1 MPRYRHLV
9 RLANRQLQHWFPG
22 ASRQTRLPQAN
33 HAFAALHQGN
43 YATIPNYLVTDLRYM
58 DAGDKAQKRQA
69 GPPGTGLP
77 IAMSAITTSALDT
90 PSRRSMERTCDD
102 LAIFVIVVVGFVAS
116 LTFRDYGLGWDD
128 YTHAEYADLLLRMY
142 GSGFKDTGALS
153 FANLYMYGGGFD
165 MAAALLH
172 KVIPL
177 ELFETRR
184 LLGAVVGIIGLSVT
198 WRLGRRVGGPLA
210 GLAALLLLALCP
222 TFYGHMFMNPKDAP
236 FAVAM
241 VILMLG
247 LVRLAEEYPS
257 PSPRTILIVG
267 LGAGLSLGSRILGG
281 LALIYAVIGFLPML
295 LEEIRTQGGR
305 EAVRRFVYVVYT
317 LLPGLILGYL
327 VMGLIWPWSII
338 EPGNPFHALSYFSH
352 FFEKPWKEMFD
363 GALVSVPDMP
373 WSYLPTLFALQ
384 LPEVLLGL
392 SIAAAIA
399 TLLALPRADVS
410 GRRKTILLMLTLAA
424 TLPIAVAIVKRPA
437 LYNGIRHFIFVI
449 PPMTVLAG
457 TAFAWGMNWLK
468 ENRRSWQP
476 AALAVFS
483 FGLLLPLGEMIRLHP
498 YQYTHFNHI
507 AGTVRGA
514 DYRYMLDYWGLALKQ
529 ASDSLREELD
539 ERQEVP
545 PRGRKWKVAVCGPQR
560 PAQVALGPDF
570 TIGWDSHAADFAMTL
585 GEFYCK
591 GLTAPVMVEIK
602 RDDVVFARVYDIRGR
617 SISSLLAIPAP

>member
-1 MPRYRHLV
+1 
-9 RLANRQLQHWFPG
+9 
-22 ASRQTRLPQAN
+22 
-33 HAFAALHQGN
+33 
-43 YATIPNYLVTDLRYM
+43 
-58 DAGDKAQKRQA
+58 
-69 GPPGTGLP
+69 
-77 IAMSAITTSALDT
+77 MSSITTSAIEA
-90 PSRRSMERTCDD
+90 PARRSVEKTCDD
-102 LAIFVIVVVGFVAS
+102 LAFLVLGVVAVVAG

-172 KVIPL
+172 KVVPL

-184 LLGAVVGIIGLSVT
+184 LLGAVVGVIGLAVT
-198 WRLGRRVGGPLA
+198 WRLARRVGGPLA

-241 VILMLG
+241 VVLILG
-247 LVRLAEEYPS
+247 LVRLIEEYPA

-267 LGAGLSLGSRILGG
+267 LGAGLAIGCRVLGG
-281 LALIYAVIGFLPML
+281 LALIYAVIGFFPLWI
-295 LEEIRTQGGR
+295 EEVRKQGAR
-305 EAVRRFVYVVYT
+305 EATHRFAHVVYV
-317 LLPGLILGYL
+317 LLPGLALGYL
-327 VMGLIWPWSII
+327 VMGLIWPWSIM
-338 EPGNPFHALSYFSH
+338 EPGHPLEAVTYFSH

-384 LPEVLLGL
+384 LPEVLLALLTAAVVATFMSL
-392 SIAAAIA
+392 S
-399 TLLALPRADVS
+399 RNDVTAK
-410 GRRKTILLMLTLAA
+410 RKTIMLMLTLAA
-424 TLPIAVAIVKRPA
+424 TLPLVIAMVKRPA

-449 PPMTVLAG
+449 PPMAVLAG
-457 TAFAWGMNWLK
+457 VAFARGMDWLG
-468 ENRRSWQP
+468 ENRRAWQP
-476 AALAVFS
+476 AALAVFA
-483 FGLLLPLGEMIRLHP
+483 FGLLLPLSEMIRLHP

-507 AGTVRGA
+507 AGTVRTA
-514 DYRYMLDYWGLALKQ
+514 DNLFMLDYWGLALKQ
-529 ASDSLREELD
+529 ASDGLREQLA

-545 PRGRKWKVAVCGPQR
+545 PQHRKWKVAVCGPQR

-570 TIGWDSHAADFAMTL
+570 TIGWDSNAADFAMTL

-591 GLTAPVMVEIK
+591 GLAAPVMVEIK

>member
-1 MPRYRHLV
+1 
-9 RLANRQLQHWFPG
+9 
-22 ASRQTRLPQAN
+22 
-33 HAFAALHQGN
+33 
-43 YATIPNYLVTDLRYM
+43 
-58 DAGDKAQKRQA
+58 
-69 GPPGTGLP
+69 
-77 IAMSAITTSALDT
+77 MSSITTSALDT
-90 PSRRSMERTCDD
+90 PARRSIERTCDD
-102 LAIFVIVVVGFVAS
+102 VAIIVLAAVGLIAS

-184 LLGAVVGIIGLSVT
+184 LLGAVVGIIGLAVT
-198 WRLGRRVGGPLA
+198 WRLGRRVGGPVA
-210 GLAALLLLALCP
+210 GLATLLLLVLCP

-236 FAVAM
+236 FAVSM

-247 LVRLAEEYPS
+247 LVRLVEEYPS

-267 LGAGLSLGSRILGG
+267 LGAGLSIGCRILGG
-281 LALIYAVIGFLPML
+281 LALVYALVGFSPLL
-295 LEEIRTQGGR
+295 LEEIRTHGMR
-305 EAVRRFVYVVYT
+305 EAAHRFAHVLCV
-317 LLPGLILGYL
+317 LLPGLVFGYL
-327 VMGLIWPWSII
+327 VMGLIWPWSIM
-338 EPGNPFHALSYFSH
+338 EPSNPFQALTYFSH
-352 FFEKPWKEMFD
+352 FFEKPWKEMFE

-384 LPEVLLGL
+384 LPEVLLAL
-392 SIAAAIA
+392 AIA
-399 TLLALPRADVS
+399 GVVGTLMSLSRTDVS
-410 GRRKTILLMLTLAA
+410 ARRKTILLMLTLAA
-424 TLPIAVAIVKRPA
+424 TLPLVIAMVKRPA

-457 TAFAWGMNWLK
+457 AAFARGMDWLK

-476 AALAVFS
+476 AVLAVFS

-507 AGTVRGA
+507 AGTVRSA
-514 DYRYMLDYWGLALKQ
+514 DSLFMLDYWGLALKQ
-529 ASDSLREELD
+529 ASDGLRDELV
-539 ERQEVP
+539 ERQEAP
-545 PRGRKWKVAVCGPQR
+545 PTNRKWKVAVCGPQR

-570 TIGWDSHAADFAMTL
+570 TIGWDSNAADFAMTL

>member
-1 MPRYRHLV
+1 
-9 RLANRQLQHWFPG
+9 
-22 ASRQTRLPQAN
+22 
-33 HAFAALHQGN
+33 
-43 YATIPNYLVTDLRYM
+43 
-58 DAGDKAQKRQA
+58 
-69 GPPGTGLP
+69 
-77 IAMSAITTSALDT
+77 MSSITTSVIET
-90 PSRRSMERTCDD
+90 PTRRSVEQTCDD
-102 LAIFVIVVVGFVAS
+102 FAFFVLALVSLIAG

-142 GSGFKDTGALS
+142 GSGFKDTAALS

-172 KVIPL
+172 KLIPL

-184 LLGAVVGIIGLSVT
+184 LVGAIVGVIGLAVT
-198 WRLGRRVGGPLA
+198 WRLARRVGGPLA

-222 TFYGHMFMNPKDAP
+222 IYYGHMFMNPKDAP

-241 VILMLG
+241 IVLMLG
-247 LVRLAEEYPS
+247 LARLAEEYPH

-267 LGAGLSLGSRILGG
+267 LGAGLSIGSRVLGG
-281 LALIYAVIGFLPML
+281 LALIYALAGFVPLWL
-295 LEEIRTQGGR
+295 DDVRTQGRR
-305 EAVRRFVYVVYT
+305 EAVRRFVHVLFV

-338 EPGNPFHALSYFSH
+338 KPGNPFTAVTYFSH

-384 LPEVLLGL
+384 LPEVLLALFIAGL
-392 SIAAAIA
+392 AL
-399 TLLALPRADVS
+399 TVLALPRAEVPA
-410 GRRKTILLMLTLAA
+410 RRKTVLLMLSLAA
-424 TLPIAVAIVKRPA
+424 TLPIAIAMVKRPA

-449 PPMTVLAG
+449 PPMTVLG
-457 TAFAWGMNWLK
+457 GIAFAKGMTWLK
-468 ENRRSWQP
+468 DNRVSWQP
-476 AALAVFS
+476 VALAAFM
-483 FGLLLPLGEMIRLHP
+483 FGLALPLAEMIRLHP
-498 YQYTHFNHI
+498 YQYTHFNFI
-507 AGTVRGA
+507 AGTVRDA
-514 DYRYMLDYWGLALKQ
+514 DSRFMLDYWGLAFKQ
-529 ASDSLREELD
+529 ASDGLREQLV
-539 ERQEVP
+539 EREEVP
-545 PRGRKWKVAVCGPQR
+545 PEGRKWKVAVCGPQR

-591 GLTAPVMVEIK
+591 GLNAPVMLEIK

-617 SISSLLAIPAP
+617 TISSLLSIPAP

>member
-1 MPRYRHLV
+1 
-9 RLANRQLQHWFPG
+9 
-22 ASRQTRLPQAN
+22 
-33 HAFAALHQGN
+33 
-43 YATIPNYLVTDLRYM
+43 
-58 DAGDKAQKRQA
+58 
-69 GPPGTGLP
+69 
-77 IAMSAITTSALDT
+77 MSSITTSAIDT
-90 PSRRSMERTCDD
+90 PERRSVERTCDD
-102 LAIFVIVVVGFVAS
+102 LAIIVLGVVALVAA

-128 YTHAEYADLLLRMY
+128 YTHAEYADLLLRMF
-142 GSGFKDTGALS
+142 GSGFKDTSALS

-172 KVIPL
+172 KIIPL

-184 LLGAVVGIIGLSVT
+184 LLGAVVGVIGLAVT

-210 GLAALLLLALCP
+210 GLATLLLLVLCP

-241 VILMLG
+241 VVLMLG
-247 LVRLAEEYPS
+247 LVRLVEEYPA
-257 PSPRTILIVG
+257 PSPRTVLIIG
-267 LGAGLSLGSRILGG
+267 IGAGLSIGCRILGG
-281 LALIYAVIGFLPML
+281 LSLIYAVIGFAPLL
-295 LEEIRTQGGR
+295 LEEVRTQGSR
-305 EAVRRFVYVVYT
+305 AAAHRFAHVLYV
-317 LLPGLILGYL
+317 LLPGLVFGYL
-327 VMGLIWPWSII
+327 IMGLVWPWSIM
-338 EPGNPFHALSYFSH
+338 EPGHPFQALTYFSH
-352 FFEKPWKEMFD
+352 FFEKPWKEMFE

-392 SIAAAIA
+392 LIAAVVG
-399 TLLALPRADVS
+399 TFMSLSREDVTA
-410 GRRKTILLMLTLAA
+410 RRKTIFLMLTLAA
-424 TLPIAVAIVKRPA
+424 MLPLVIAMVKRPA

-457 TAFAWGMNWLK
+457 VAFAKGMTWLK
-468 ENRRSWQP
+468 DNRRAWQP
-476 AALAVFS
+476 AALALFT

-507 AGTVRGA
+507 AGTVRSA
-514 DYRYMLDYWGLALKQ
+514 DNLFMLDYWGLALKQ
-529 ASDSLREELD
+529 ASDGLREELID
-539 ERQEVP
+539 RQEALP
-545 PRGRKWKVAVCGPQR
+545 QGRKWKVAVCGPQR

-570 TIGWDSHAADFAMTL
+570 TIGWDSNAADFAMTL

>member
-1 MPRYRHLV
+1 
-9 RLANRQLQHWFPG
+9 
-22 ASRQTRLPQAN
+22 
-33 HAFAALHQGN
+33 
-43 YATIPNYLVTDLRYM
+43 
-58 DAGDKAQKRQA
+58 
-69 GPPGTGLP
+69 
-77 IAMSAITTSALDT
+77 MSSITTSAIDT
-90 PSRRSMERTCDD
+90 PARRSMERTCDD
-102 LAIFVIVVVGFVAS
+102 VAIIVLAAVGLVAS

-184 LLGAVVGIIGLSVT
+184 LLGAVVGIIGLAVT

-210 GLAALLLLALCP
+210 GLATLLLLVLCP

-236 FAVAM
+236 FAVSM
-241 VILMLG
+241 VVLMLG

-267 LGAGLSLGSRILGG
+267 LGAGLSIGCRILGG
-281 LALIYAVIGFLPML
+281 LALVYAVGGFIPLFL
-295 LEEIRTQGGR
+295 GEIHTNSPR
-305 EAVRRFVYVVYT
+305 EAARRFAHVACV

-327 VMGLIWPWSII
+327 VMGLIWPWSIM
-338 EPGNPFHALSYFSH
+338 EPTNPFQALTYFSH

-384 LPEVLLGL
+384 LPEVLLVLTFAGVVGTFMSL
-392 SIAAAIA
+392 SRTDISA
-399 TLLALPRADVS
+399 
-410 GRRKTILLMLTLAA
+410 RRKTILLMLTLAA
-424 TLPIAVAIVKRPA
+424 TLPLVIAMVKRPA

-449 PPMTVLAG
+449 PPMAVLAG
-457 TAFAWGMNWLK
+457 VAFAWGMNWLK

-476 AALAVFS
+476 AAMAIFA

-507 AGTVRGA
+507 AGTVRSA
-514 DYRYMLDYWGLALKQ
+514 DSLFMLDYWGLALKQ
-529 ASDSLREELD
+529 ASDGLRDELV

-545 PRGRKWKVAVCGPQR
+545 PRNRKWKVAVCGPQR

-570 TIGWDSHAADFAMTL
+570 TIGWDSNAADFAMTL

>member
-1 MPRYRHLV
+1 
-9 RLANRQLQHWFPG
+9 
-22 ASRQTRLPQAN
+22 
-33 HAFAALHQGN
+33 
-43 YATIPNYLVTDLRYM
+43 
-58 DAGDKAQKRQA
+58 
-69 GPPGTGLP
+69 
-77 IAMSAITTSALDT
+77 MSSITTSAIDT
-90 PSRRSMERTCDD
+90 PLRRSVERTCDD
-102 LAIFVIVVVGFVAS
+102 LAVFALAAVAVIAS

-184 LLGAVVGIIGLSVT
+184 LLGAVVGIIGLAVT

-210 GLAALLLLALCP
+210 GLATLLLLVLCP

-236 FAVAM
+236 FAVSM

-267 LGAGLSLGSRILGG
+267 LGAGLSIGSRILGG
-281 LALIYAVIGFLPML
+281 LALIYAVVGFMPLF
-295 LEEIRTQGGR
+295 LEEIDTNGTR
-305 EAVRRFVYVVYT
+305 EAFRRFLHVLYV

-327 VMGLIWPWSII
+327 VMGLIWPWSIM
-338 EPGNPFHALSYFSH
+338 EPGNPLQALTYFSH

-384 LPEVLLGL
+384 LPEVLLALLFAGVAGTLMLL
-392 SIAAAIA
+392 S
-399 TLLALPRADVS
+399 RRDVPS
-410 GRRKTILLMLTLAA
+410 RRKTVLLMLTLAA
-424 TLPIAVAIVKRPA
+424 TLPLVVAMVKRPA

-457 TAFAWGMNWLK
+457 VAFAWGMNWLK
-468 ENRRSWQP
+468 ENRRNWQP
-476 AALAVFS
+476 AAVAIFS
-483 FGLLLPLGEMIRLHP
+483 FGLLLPLSEMIRLHP

-514 DYRYMLDYWGLALKQ
+514 DDLYMLDYWGLALKQ
-529 ASDSLREELD
+529 ASDGLREEIV
-539 ERQEVP
+539 ERQETP

>member
-1 MPRYRHLV
+1 
-9 RLANRQLQHWFPG
+9 
-22 ASRQTRLPQAN
+22 
-33 HAFAALHQGN
+33 
-43 YATIPNYLVTDLRYM
+43 
-58 DAGDKAQKRQA
+58 
-69 GPPGTGLP
+69 
-77 IAMSAITTSALDT
+77 MSSITTSTIDT
-90 PSRRSMERTCDD
+90 PVRRSVERTCDD
-102 LAIFVIVVVGFVAS
+102 LAIIVLAAVGLIAS

-172 KVIPL
+172 KIIPL

-184 LLGAVVGIIGLSVT
+184 LLGAVVGLIGLAVT
-198 WRLGRRVGGPLA
+198 WRLGRRVGGPFA
-210 GLAALLLLALCP
+210 GLATLLLLVLCP

-236 FAVAM
+236 FAVSMA
-241 VILMLG
+241 ILMLG

-267 LGAGLSLGSRILGG
+267 LGAGLAIGSRVLGG
-281 LALIYAVIGFLPML
+281 LALIYAVVGFLPLL
-295 LEEIRTQGGR
+295 LEEIHSHSARD
-305 EAVRRFVYVVYT
+305 AVHRFAHVLYV

-327 VMGLIWPWSII
+327 VMGLIWPWSIM
-338 EPGNPFHALSYFSH
+338 EPGNPFQALTYFSH
-352 FFEKPWKEMFD
+352 FFETPWKEMFD

-392 SIAAAIA
+392 AIA
-399 TLLALPRADVS
+399 GVVGTFMSLSRKDIPA
-410 GRRKTILLMLTLAA
+410 RRKTVLLMLTLAA
-424 TLPIAVAIVKRPA
+424 TLPLVVAMVKRPA

-457 TAFAWGMNWLK
+457 VAFAWLMNWLK
-468 ENRRSWQP
+468 QRHRSWQP
-476 AALAVFS
+476 AVLAVFA
-483 FGLLLPLGEMIRLHP
+483 FGLMLPLGEMIRLHP

-507 AGTVRGA
+507 AGTVRAA
-514 DYRYMLDYWGLALKQ
+514 DDLYMLDYWGLALKQ
-529 ASDSLREELD
+529 ASDSLREELI
-539 ERQEVP
+539 ERQEAP

-560 PAQVALGPDF
+560 PAQVALGTDF

-617 SISSLLAIPAP
+617 SISGLLAIPAP

>member
-1 MPRYRHLV
+1 MP
-9 RLANRQLQHWFPG
+9 
-22 ASRQTRLPQAN
+22 
-33 HAFAALHQGN
+33 GN
-43 YATIPNYLVTDLRYM
+43 E
-58 DAGDKAQKRQA
+58 AQKRQSWA
-69 GPPGTGLP
+69 IWDAGLP
-77 IAMSAITTSALDT
+77 IAMSSITTSDIDA
-90 PSRRSMERTCDD
+90 SRRSVARTCDD
-102 LAIFVIVVVGFVAS
+102 LAILALAAVSLVAA

-128 YTHAEYADLLLRMY
+128 YTHAEYADLLLKMY

-184 LLGAVVGIIGLSVT
+184 LVGAIVGIIGLAMT

-241 VILMLG
+241 VVLMLG

-257 PSPRTILIVG
+257 PSPRTILLVG
-267 LGAGLSLGSRILGG
+267 LGAGLSLGSRVLGG
-281 LALIYAVIGFLPML
+281 LALLYAVIGFVPLFID
-295 LEEIRTQGGR
+295 EIRGQGVR
-305 EAVRRFVYVVYT
+305 EAARRFAHVLYV
-317 LLPGLILGYL
+317 LLPSLILGYL

-338 EPGNPFHALSYFSH
+338 EPGNPFRALTYFSH

-384 LPEVLLGL
+384 LPEVLLWL
-392 SIAAAIA
+392 LIAAVAG
-399 TLLALPRADVS
+399 TLMSLSRRDVDA
-410 GRRKTILLMLTLAA
+410 RRKTILLMLTLAA
-424 TLPIAVAIVKRPA
+424 TLPLLIAMVKRPA

-449 PPMTVLAG
+449 PPMAVLAG
-457 TAFAWGMNWLK
+457 IAFAWGINWLK
-468 ENRRSWQP
+468 DNRRNWQP
-476 AALAVFS
+476 VAVAAFV
-483 FGLLLPLGEMIRLHP
+483 FGLMLPLTEMIRLHP
-498 YQYTHFNHI
+498 YQYTFFNHI

-514 DYRYMLDYWGLALKQ
+514 DDLFMLDYWGLALKQ
-529 ASDSLREELD
+529 ASDGLREQLD
-539 ERQEVP
+539 ERQEEP

-617 SISSLLAIPAP
+617 SISRLLSIPAP

>member
-1 MPRYRHLV
+1 MP
-9 RLANRQLQHWFPG
+9 
-22 ASRQTRLPQAN
+22 
-33 HAFAALHQGN
+33 GN
-43 YATIPNYLVTDLRYM
+43 E
-58 DAGDKAQKRQA
+58 AQKRHQWA
-69 GPPGTGLP
+69 KRDAGLP
-77 IAMSAITTSALDT
+77 IAMSSITTSAVDT
-90 PSRRSMERTCDD
+90 PSRRSVERTCDD
-102 LAIFVIVVVGFVAS
+102 LAVVVLAAVALVAG

-128 YTHAEYADLLLRMY
+128 YTHAEYADLLLRMF
-142 GSGFKDTGALS
+142 GSGFKDTHALS

-165 MAAALLH
+165 MVAALLH

-184 LLGAVVGIIGLSVT
+184 LLGAIVGVIGLAVT

-210 GLAALLLLALCP
+210 GLAALLLLAVCP

-247 LVRLAEEYPS
+247 LVRLAEEYPQ

-267 LGAGLSLGSRILGG
+267 LGAGLSIGSRILGG
-281 LALIYAVIGFLPML
+281 LALVYALAGFVPL
-295 LEEIRTQGGR
+295 LVDEIRSHGGR
-305 EAVRRFVYVVYT
+305 EAGRRFLHVLYV
-317 LLPGLILGYL
+317 LMPGLILGYL
-327 VMGLIWPWSII
+327 VMGLIWPWSIM
-338 EPGNPFHALSYFSH
+338 EADNPFQALTYFSH

-392 SIAAAIA
+392 SIAGVIGAFVV
-399 TLLALPRADVS
+399 LPRNDVTA
-410 GRRKTILLMLTLAA
+410 RRKTILLMLAFAA
-424 TLPIAVAIVKRPA
+424 TLPLLIAMVKRPA

-449 PPMTVLAG
+449 PPMTALAG
-457 TAFAWGMNWLK
+457 TAFAWGLNWLGD
-468 ENRRSWQP
+468 NRRSWQP
-476 AALAVFS
+476 AAVALFA

-507 AGTVRGA
+507 AGTVREA
-514 DYRYMLDYWGLALKQ
+514 DDRFMLDYWGLALKQ
-529 ASDSLREELD
+529 ASDGLREEIA
-539 ERQEVP
+539 ERQEAP
-545 PRGRKWKVAVCGPQR
+545 PKGRKWKVAVCGPQR

-591 GLTAPVMVEIK
+591 GLTAPVLVEIK

>member
-1 MPRYRHLV
+1 
-9 RLANRQLQHWFPG
+9 
-22 ASRQTRLPQAN
+22 
-33 HAFAALHQGN
+33 
-43 YATIPNYLVTDLRYM
+43 
-58 DAGDKAQKRQA
+58 
-69 GPPGTGLP
+69 
-77 IAMSAITTSALDT
+77 MSSITTSAIDT
-90 PSRRSMERTCDD
+90 PARRSVERTCDD
-102 LAIFVIVVVGFVAS
+102 LGILVLAVVAVVAG

-165 MAAALLH
+165 MAAAVLH

-184 LLGAVVGIIGLSVT
+184 LLGAIVGVIGLAVT

-210 GLAALLLLALCP
+210 GLATLLLLALCP
-222 TFYGHMFMNPKDAP
+222 IFYGHMFMNPKDAP

-241 VILMLG
+241 VILMMG
-247 LVRLAEEYPS
+247 LVRLAEEYPQ

-267 LGAGLSLGSRILGG
+267 LGAGVSIGSRILGG
-281 LALIYAVIGFLPML
+281 LALVYALVGFIPLFVDQF
-295 LEEIRTQGGR
+295 RNASAR
-305 EAVRRFVYVVYT
+305 EALHRFAHVLYV
-317 LLPGLILGYL
+317 LLPGLVLGYL
-327 VMGLIWPWSII
+327 IMGLIWPWSII
-338 EPGNPFHALSYFSH
+338 EPGNPFRALTYFSH

-384 LPEVLLGL
+384 LPEVLLAL
-392 SIAAAIA
+392 TIAGVIG
-399 TLLALPRADVS
+399 TFVVLPRNDVTA
-410 GRRKTILLMLTLAA
+410 RRKTILLMLMLAA
-424 TLPIAVAIVKRPA
+424 MLPLVVAMLKRPA

-449 PPMTVLAG
+449 PPMTVIAG
-457 TAFAWGMNWLK
+457 VAFAWTMNWLRDK
-468 ENRRSWQP
+468 RVSWQP
-476 AALAVFS
+476 VALAVFA

-514 DYRYMLDYWGLALKQ
+514 DDRFMLDYWGLAFKQ
-529 ASDSLREELD
+529 ASDELREQLE
-539 ERQEVP
+539 EKHEVP
-545 PRGRKWKVAVCGPQR
+545 PKGRKWKVAVCGPQR

-602 RDDVVFARVYDIRGR
+602 RDDVVYARVYDIRGR
-617 SISSLLAIPAP
+617 SISSLLSIPAP

>member
-1 MPRYRHLV
+1 
-9 RLANRQLQHWFPG
+9 
-22 ASRQTRLPQAN
+22 
-33 HAFAALHQGN
+33 
-43 YATIPNYLVTDLRYM
+43 
-58 DAGDKAQKRQA
+58 
-69 GPPGTGLP
+69 
-77 IAMSAITTSALDT
+77 MSAITTSTIDT
-90 PSRRSMERTCDD
+90 PSRRSVERTCDD
-102 LAIFVIVVVGFVAS
+102 LAIVVLAAVGLIAS

-184 LLGAVVGIIGLSVT
+184 LLGAIVGMIGLAVT

-210 GLAALLLLALCP
+210 GLATLLLLALCP

-241 VILMLG
+241 AILMLG

-267 LGAGLSLGSRILGG
+267 LGAGLSIGSRILGG
-281 LALIYAVIGFLPML
+281 FALIYALVGFAPLV

-305 EAVRRFVYVVYT
+305 EATRHLVHVAYV
-317 LLPGLILGYL
+317 LLPSLILGYL
-327 VMGLIWPWSII
+327 VMGLIWPWSIM
-338 EPGNPFHALSYFSH
+338 EPGNPFGAVSYFSN

-392 SIAAAIA
+392 FIAGVVGTLIA
-399 TLLALPRADVS
+399 LTRSEVPA
-410 GRRKTILLMLTLAA
+410 RRKAVLLMVTLAA
-424 TLPIAVAIVKRPA
+424 TLPLAVAMMKRPA
-437 LYNGIRHFIFVI
+437 LYNGIRHFIFVV
-449 PPMTVLAG
+449 PPMSVLAG
-457 TAFAWGMNWLK
+457 AAFAWGMNWLK
-468 ENRRSWQP
+468 ENRRGWQP
-476 AALAVFS
+476 AAVALFS
-483 FGLLLPLGEMIRLHP
+483 FGLLLPLSEMIRLHP
-498 YQYTHFNHI
+498 YEYTHFNHI
-507 AGTVRGA
+507 AGTVRAA
-514 DYRYMLDYWGLALKQ
+514 DDLFMLDYWGLALKQ
-529 ASDSLREELD
+529 ASDGLREQLT
-539 ERQEVP
+539 ERQETAP
-545 PRGRKWKVAVCGPQR
+545 QGRKWKVAVCGPQR
-560 PAQVALGPDF
+560 PAQVALGPEF

-591 GLTAPVMVEIK
+591 GLLAPVMVEIK
-602 RDDVVFARVYDIRGR
+602 RDGVVFARVYDIRGR

>member
-1 MPRYRHLV
+1 
-9 RLANRQLQHWFPG
+9 
-22 ASRQTRLPQAN
+22 
-33 HAFAALHQGN
+33 
-43 YATIPNYLVTDLRYM
+43 
-58 DAGDKAQKRQA
+58 
-69 GPPGTGLP
+69 
-77 IAMSAITTSALDT
+77 MSSITTSAIDT
-90 PSRRSMERTCDD
+90 PARRSVERTCDD
-102 LAIFVIVVVGFVAS
+102 LAILVLAAVAVVAG

-172 KVIPL
+172 KIIPL

-184 LLGAVVGIIGLSVT
+184 LLGAIVGVTGLAVT

-222 TFYGHMFMNPKDAP
+222 IFYGHMFMNPKDAP

-241 VILMLG
+241 AILMLG
-247 LVRLAEEYPS
+247 LVRLAEEYPQ

-267 LGAGLSLGSRILGG
+267 LGAGLSIGSRILGG
-281 LALIYAVIGFLPML
+281 LALIYALVGFLPL
-295 LEEIRTQGGR
+295 FVDEFRNLGTR
-305 EAVRRFVYVVYT
+305 EALHRFAHVVHV
-317 LLPGLILGYL
+317 LVPGLILGYL
-327 VMGLIWPWSII
+327 IMGLIWPWSII
-338 EPGNPFHALSYFSH
+338 EPANPFHALTYFSH

-384 LPEVLLGL
+384 LPEVLLAL
-392 SIAAAIA
+392 AIA
-399 TLLALPRADVS
+399 GVIGTFMALPRGDVAA
-410 GRRKTILLMLTLAA
+410 RRKTILLMLTLAA
-424 TLPIAVAIVKRPA
+424 IFPILVAIVKRPA

-457 TAFAWGMNWLK
+457 LAFARGMNWLK
-468 ENRRSWQP
+468 ENRRNWQP
-476 AALAVFS
+476 AAVAVFS
-483 FGLLLPLGEMIRLHP
+483 FGLLLSLGEMIRLHP

-507 AGTVRGA
+507 AGTVRAA
-514 DYRYMLDYWGLALKQ
+514 DDRYMLDYWGLALKQ
-529 ASDSLREELD
+529 ASDGLREQLE
-539 ERQEVP
+539 EEQEVP
-545 PRGRKWKVAVCGPQR
+545 PKGRKWKVAVCGPQR

-617 SISSLLAIPAP
+617 SISSLLSIPAP

>member
-1 MPRYRHLV
+1 
-9 RLANRQLQHWFPG
+9 
-22 ASRQTRLPQAN
+22 
-33 HAFAALHQGN
+33 
-43 YATIPNYLVTDLRYM
+43 
-58 DAGDKAQKRQA
+58 
-69 GPPGTGLP
+69 
-77 IAMSAITTSALDT
+77 MSSITTSAIDT
-90 PSRRSMERTCDD
+90 PARRSVERTCDD
-102 LAIFVIVVVGFVAS
+102 LALLALAVVALVAS

-184 LLGAVVGIIGLSVT
+184 LVGAIVGVIGLAVT

-247 LVRLAEEYPS
+247 LVRLAEEYPQ

-267 LGAGLSLGSRILGG
+267 LGAGLSIGSRILGG
-281 LALIYAVIGFLPML
+281 LALIYAIVGFVPLFMA
-295 LEEIRTQGGR
+295 EIRGHGTR
-305 EAVRRFVYVVYT
+305 EAAQRFAHVLYV

-327 VMGLIWPWSII
+327 VMGLIWPWSIM
-338 EPGNPFHALSYFSH
+338 EPGNPFHALTYFSH

-392 SIAAAIA
+392 LMAGVVG
-399 TLLALPRADVS
+399 TLVVLPRGDVS
-410 GRRKTILLMLTLAA
+410 ARRKTILLMLTSAA
-424 TLPIAVAIVKRPA
+424 TLPLLIAMVKRPA

-457 TAFAWGMNWLK
+457 NAFAWGMNWLK
-468 ENRRSWQP
+468 DNRRSWQP
-476 AALAVFS
+476 AAVAIFS

-498 YQYTHFNHI
+498 YQYTHFNRI
-507 AGTVRGA
+507 AGTVRA
-514 DYRYMLDYWGLALKQ
+514 VDDLYMLDYWGLAFKQ
-529 ASDSLREELD
+529 ASDALREELT

>member
-1 MPRYRHLV
+1 MP
-9 RLANRQLQHWFPG
+9 
-22 ASRQTRLPQAN
+22 
-33 HAFAALHQGN
+33 GN
-43 YATIPNYLVTDLRYM
+43 E
-58 DAGDKAQKRQA
+58 AQKRQSRA
-69 GPPGTGLP
+69 ATGDTGLP
-77 IAMSAITTSALDT
+77 IAMSSMTTSAIET
-90 PSRRSMERTCDD
+90 PSRRSVERTCDD
-102 LAIFVIVVVGFVAS
+102 LAVLVLAVVALIAG

-128 YTHAEYADLLLRMY
+128 YTHAAYADLLLRMY

-184 LLGAVVGIIGLSVT
+184 LLGAVVGVIGLAVT

-247 LVRLAEEYPS
+247 LVRLAEQYPN

-267 LGAGLSLGSRILGG
+267 LGAGLSIGSRILGG
-281 LALIYAVIGFLPML
+281 LAFVYALIGFVPL
-295 LEEIRTQGGR
+295 LVGGVRREGAR
-305 EAVRRFVYVVYT
+305 EAVRRFLHVLYV
-317 LLPGLILGYL
+317 LIPGLILGYL
-327 VMGLIWPWSII
+327 VMGLIWPWSIM
-338 EPGNPFHALSYFSH
+338 EPGNPFQALTYFSH

-363 GALVSVPDMP
+363 GALFSVPDMP

-392 SIAAAIA
+392 GIAGVVITIA
-399 TLLALPRADVS
+399 SLSRTDVS
-410 GRRKTILLMLTLAA
+410 PRRKTILLMLTLAA
-424 TLPIAVAIVKRPA
+424 TLPLLIAMVKRPA

-468 ENRRSWQP
+468 QTRRSWQP
-476 AALAVFS
+476 AAVAVFS

-498 YQYTHFNHI
+498 YQYTHFNYI

-514 DYRYMLDYWGLALKQ
+514 DDRYMLDYWGLALKQ
-529 ASDSLREELD
+529 ASDGLREQIV
-539 ERQEVP
+539 ERGEA
-545 PRGRKWKVAVCGPQR
+545 GRKGKVAVRGGRR

>member
-1 MPRYRHLV
+1 MSSIT
-9 RLANRQLQHWFPG
+9 A
-22 ASRQTRLPQAN
+22 
-33 HAFAALHQGN
+33 
-43 YATIPNYLVTDLRYM
+43 
-58 DAGDKAQKRQA
+58 
-69 GPPGTGLP
+69 
-77 IAMSAITTSALDT
+77 SAIDT
-90 PSRRSMERTCDD
+90 PVRRSVERTCDD
-102 LAIFVIVVVGFVAS
+102 LAIALLAVVGVIAS

-142 GSGFKDTGALS
+142 GSGFKDTAALS

-165 MAAALLH
+165 MTAALLH
-172 KVIPL
+172 KIIPL

-184 LLGAVVGIIGLSVT
+184 LLGAVVGLIGLTVT

-210 GLAALLLLALCP
+210 GLATLLLLALCP

-236 FAVAM
+236 FAVSM

-247 LVRLAEEYPS
+247 LVRLVQEYPQ

-267 LGAGLSLGSRILGG
+267 LGAGLSIGSRILGG
-281 LALIYAVIGFLPML
+281 MALVYAVIGFTPL
-295 LEEIRTQGGR
+295 LIEEYRTNGLR
-305 EAVRRFVYVVYT
+305 ESVRRFAHVVYV
-317 LLPGLILGYL
+317 LLPGLAFGYL
-327 VMGLIWPWSII
+327 LMGLIWPWSIM
-338 EPGNPFHALSYFSH
+338 EPGNPLRALTYFSH

-392 SIAAAIA
+392 CAAAIA
-399 TLLALPRADVS
+399 GTFLSLSRTDVTA
-410 GRRKTILLMLTLAA
+410 RRKTIFLMLTLAA
-424 TLPIAVAIVKRPA
+424 TLPLVVAMVKRPA

-449 PPMTVLAG
+449 PPMAVLAG
-457 TAFAWGMNWLK
+457 AAFAWGMRWLRH
-468 ENRRSWQP
+468 NGRSWQP
-476 AALAVFS
+476 AAMALFA

-498 YQYTHFNHI
+498 YQYTHFNFI
-507 AGTVRGA
+507 AGTVRSA
-514 DYRYMLDYWGLALKQ
+514 DNLFMLDYWGLALKQ
-529 ASDSLREELD
+529 ASDGLREELV
-539 ERQEVP
+539 ERQESP
-545 PRGRKWKVAVCGPQR
+545 PRNRKWKVAVCGPQR

-570 TIGWDSHAADFAMTL
+570 TIGWDSNAADFAMTL

>member
-1 MPRYRHLV
+1 M
-9 RLANRQLQHWFPG
+9 
-22 ASRQTRLPQAN
+22 SSI
-33 HAFAALHQGN
+33 
-43 YATIPNYLVTDLRYM
+43 AT
-58 DAGDKAQKRQA
+58 
-69 GPPGTGLP
+69 
-77 IAMSAITTSALDT
+77 SAIDT
-90 PSRRSMERTCDD
+90 PIRRSLAQTCDE
-102 LAIFVIVVVGFVAS
+102 LALVVLGVVAVIAAF
-116 LTFRDYGLGWDD
+116 TFHDYGLGWDD

-184 LLGAVVGIIGLSVT
+184 LVGAIVGVIGLAVT

-210 GLAALLLLALCP
+210 GLVALLLLALCP

-241 VILMLG
+241 VVQMMG
-247 LVRLAEEYPS
+247 LVRLAEEYPQ
-257 PSPRTILIVG
+257 PSPRTVLILG
-267 LGAGLSLGSRILGG
+267 LGAGLSIGSRILGG
-281 LALIYAVIGFLPML
+281 LALVYALIGFVPL
-295 LEEIRTQGGR
+295 LIQE
-305 EAVRRFVYVVYT
+305 VRSEGARKALHHFVHVVVV
-317 LLPGLILGYL
+317 LLPGLALGYL
-327 VMGLIWPWSII
+327 IMGLIWPWSIM
-338 EPGNPFHALSYFSH
+338 EVANPFHALTYFSH

-384 LPEVLLGL
+384 MPE
-392 SIAAAIA
+392 A
-399 TLLALPRADVS
+399 LLALSLAGVVGTFVVLPRTDVTA
-410 GRRKTILLMLTLAA
+410 RRKTILLMLTLAA
-424 TLPIAVAIVKRPA
+424 TLPIAVAMVKRPA

-449 PPMTVLAG
+449 PPMAILGGV
-457 TAFAWGMNWLK
+457 AFEWAMRWLRD
-468 ENRRSWQP
+468 NRRSWQP
-476 AALAVFS
+476 AALAVLI

-507 AGTVRGA
+507 AGTVRAA
-514 DYRYMLDYWGLALKQ
+514 DDRFMLDYWGLAFKQ
-529 ASDSLREELD
+529 ASDELRDQLEEK
-539 ERQEVP
+539 EEIP
-545 PRGRKWKVAVCGPQR
+545 PKGRKWKVAVCGPQR

-617 SISSLLAIPAP
+617 SISSLLSIPAP

>member
-1 MPRYRHLV
+1 
-9 RLANRQLQHWFPG
+9 
-22 ASRQTRLPQAN
+22 
-33 HAFAALHQGN
+33 
-43 YATIPNYLVTDLRYM
+43 
-58 DAGDKAQKRQA
+58 
-69 GPPGTGLP
+69 
-77 IAMSAITTSALDT
+77 MSSITTSVTDT
-90 PSRRSMERTCDD
+90 PLQRSAERNCDD
-102 LAIFVIVVVGFVAS
+102 LALFVLAAVGLIAA

-184 LLGAVVGIIGLSVT
+184 LVGAIVGVIGLAVT
-198 WRLGRRVGGPLA
+198 WRLARRVAGPAA
-210 GLAALLLLALCP
+210 GLAALLLLALNP
-222 TFYGHMFMNPKDAP
+222 IYYGHMFMNPKDAP

-247 LVRLAEEYPS
+247 LVRLAEEYPK

-267 LGAGLSLGSRILGG
+267 LGAGFSIGSRILGG
-281 LALIYAVIGFLPML
+281 LALVYALGGFVPLLIEEVREQGLPN
-295 LEEIRTQGGR
+295 
-305 EAVRRFVYVVYT
+305 AAHRFAHVLYV
-317 LLPGLILGYL
+317 LLPGLVLGYL
-327 VMGLIWPWSII
+327 IMGLIWPWSII
-338 EPGNPFHALSYFSH
+338 EPGNPFRALSYFSH

-384 LPEVLLGL
+384 MPEVLLAL
-392 SIAAAIA
+392 SIGGVIGSVA
-399 TLLALPRADVS
+399 LLPRPNVA
-410 GRRKTILLMLTLAA
+410 GRRKTILLMVTLAA
-424 TLPIAVAIVKRPA
+424 TLPLLIAMVKRPA
-437 LYNGIRHFIFVI
+437 LYNGIRHFVFVI
-449 PPMTVLAG
+449 PPMTVLG
-457 TAFAWGMNWLK
+457 GIAFAWAMNWLRD
-468 ENRRSWQP
+468 NGRGWQP
-476 AALAVFS
+476 AALALFV

-514 DYRYMLDYWGLALKQ
+514 DDRFMLDYWGLAFKQ
-529 ASDSLREELD
+529 ASDGLREQLAEK
-539 ERQEVP
+539 QEVP
-545 PRGRKWKVAVCGPQR
+545 PTGRKWKVAVCGPQR

-591 GLTAPVMVEIK
+591 GLSAPVMLEIK
-602 RDDVVFARVYDIRGR
+602 RDDVVYARVYDIRGR
-617 SISSLLAIPAP
+617 SISSLLSVPAP

>member
-1 MPRYRHLV
+1 
-9 RLANRQLQHWFPG
+9 
-22 ASRQTRLPQAN
+22 
-33 HAFAALHQGN
+33 
-43 YATIPNYLVTDLRYM
+43 
-58 DAGDKAQKRQA
+58 
-69 GPPGTGLP
+69 
-77 IAMSAITTSALDT
+77 
-90 PSRRSMERTCDD
+90 MERTCDD
-102 LAIFVIVVVGFVAS
+102 LAIMVLAAIGLIAT

-142 GSGFKDTGALS
+142 GSGFRDTAALS

-172 KVIPL
+172 KIIPL

-184 LLGAVVGIIGLSVT
+184 LLGAVVGLIGLTVT

-210 GLAALLLLALCP
+210 GLATLLLLALCP

-236 FAVAM
+236 FAVSM

-247 LVRLAEEYPS
+247 LVRLAQEYPQ
-257 PSPRTILIVG
+257 PSPRTVLILG
-267 LGAGLSLGSRILGG
+267 LGAGLSIGSRILGG
-281 LALIYAVIGFLPML
+281 LALIYAVVGFAPL
-295 LEEIRTQGGR
+295 LIEEISTHGVR
-305 EAVRRFVYVVYT
+305 ESVRRFAHVVYV
-317 LLPGLILGYL
+317 LLPGLVLGYL
-327 VMGLIWPWSII
+327 VMGLIWPWSIM
-338 EPGNPFHALSYFSH
+338 EPGNPFHALTYFSH

-392 SIAAAIA
+392 SIAGAVG
-399 TLLALPRADVS
+399 TFMSLSRSDVPA
-410 GRRKTILLMLTLAA
+410 RRKTVLLMLTLAA
-424 TLPIAVAIVKRPA
+424 TLPLVVAMVKRPA

-449 PPMTVLAG
+449 PPMAVLAG
-457 TAFAWGMNWLK
+457 AAFAWGMNWLK
-468 ENRRSWQP
+468 HHRRSWQP
-476 AALAVFS
+476 AALAVFA
-483 FGLLLPLGEMIRLHP
+483 FGLLLPLSEMIRLHP

-507 AGTVRGA
+507 AGTVRSA
-514 DYRYMLDYWGLALKQ
+514 NNLFMLDYWGLALKQ
-529 ASDSLREELD
+529 ASDGLREQLV
-539 ERQEVP
+539 ERQELP
-545 PRGRKWKVAVCGPQR
+545 PQGRKWKVAVCGPQR

-570 TIGWDSHAADFAMTL
+570 TIGWDSVAADFAMTL
-585 GEFYCK
+585 GQFYCK